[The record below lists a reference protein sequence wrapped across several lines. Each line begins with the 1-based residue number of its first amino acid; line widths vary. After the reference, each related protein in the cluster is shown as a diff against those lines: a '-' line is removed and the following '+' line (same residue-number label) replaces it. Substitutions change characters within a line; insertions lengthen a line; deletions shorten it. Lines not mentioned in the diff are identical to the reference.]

1 MILLAVETSGPVG
14 SLALRRDGRC
24 LEERFLPEL
33 GRRHA
38 QSLVPE
44 TVAFLRRHGVE
55 PANVN
60 AVAVSVGPGSFTGL
74 RVGVTFAKTFAY
86 AAGAELVAVET
97 FHAIAENTPAASS
110 IIVTADAQRGGLIVG
125 RYIRGADGR
134 FRRDGELRLVTP
146 SELASSLRPADL
158 LTGPGVDRLSNSASV
173 EIAAPHLRQPRASTV
188 GSLGEELLRTGH
200 TADPWTLEPLYVRKS
215 SAEEKREAAEAA
227 ALRPR
232 FCLVNRN
239 RL

>member
-14 SLALRRDGRC
+14 CLAVMRDGRC

-44 TVAFLRRHGVE
+44 TVAFLRRHGIE
-55 PANVN
+55 PAEID
-60 AVAVSVGPGSFTGL
+60 ALAVSVGPGSFTGL

-86 AAGAELVAVET
+86 AAGAELAAVET
-97 FHAIAENTPAASS
+97 FHAIAENTPAAPSVV
-110 IIVTADAQRGGLIVG
+110 VTADAQRGGLIVG
-125 RYIRGADGR
+125 RYTRGTDGR

-146 SELASSLRPADL
+146 AELASSLRPADL
-158 LTGPGVDRLSNSASV
+158 LTGPGVDRLSDFANA
-173 EIAAPHLRQPRASTV
+173 EIAAPHLRQPRAAVV
-188 GSLGEELLRTGH
+188 GQLGEVLLRAGQ

-215 SAEEKREAAEAA
+215 SAEEKRDAAEAA
-227 ALRPR
+227 SRPA
-232 FCLVNRN
+232 
-239 RL
+239 